1 MLFTLCGL
9 GSVYRMTDTPCV
21 LMEGSM
27 MNIIFSLVTLGIFT
41 KVLETD
47 QNEGYKH
54 DVLRTSITYV
64 RTSNKKLKRISEW
77 KVRT

>member
-1 MLFTLCGL
+1 MHFTLCNL
-9 GSVYRMTDTPCV
+9 GSVYRMTDTPCA
-21 LMEGSM
+21 LMEGNM
-27 MNIIFSLVTLGIFT
+27 MNIKFSRVTIRILT

-64 RTSNKKLKRISEW
+64 RISNEEVMRISEGT
-77 KVRT
+77 VRT